1 MHLTFVQEK
10 SKLKLYHTLEPLLGE
25 KVLAHSNHENPA
37 GSWSRICVKV
47 LTGWIKRQRQGGLQI
62 PPPLNPAASLAALNL
77 PTLTLLLYCA
87 LMAF

>member
-1 MHLTFVQEK
+1 MQEK

-25 KVLAHSNHENPA
+25 KVLAHSNHGHPA